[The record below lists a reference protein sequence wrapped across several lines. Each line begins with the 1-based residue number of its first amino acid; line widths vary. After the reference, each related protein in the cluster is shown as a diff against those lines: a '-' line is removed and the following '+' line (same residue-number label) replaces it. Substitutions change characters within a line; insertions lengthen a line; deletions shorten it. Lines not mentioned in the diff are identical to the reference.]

1 MSKHQHHR
9 GSGNVFKDLGF
20 PNSEEM
26 QAKAML
32 VSSIL
37 SIIEKK
43 KWTQAEAAKILGI
56 TQPKISLLHRGQFS
70 GFSMEKL
77 LGLLNKLNQD
87 IEIVIKDRPV
97 LLRHTGHISVT
108 HVSL

>member
-1 MSKHQHHR
+1 MNKQHQH
-9 GSGNVFKDLGF
+9 GSGNVYKDLGF
-20 PNSEEM
+20 VNSEEM

-37 SIIEKK
+37 SIVEKK
-43 KWTQAEAAKILGI
+43 KWTQEETAKILGI
-56 TQPKISLLHRGQFS
+56 TQPKVSLLRRGQFS

-77 LGLLNKLNQD
+77 IGLLNKLNQD
-87 IEIVIKDRPV
+87 IEIVIKDKPFSLKQV
-97 LLRHTGHISVT
+97 GHISVT